1 MAVHKLTIKEILSRV
16 REVFP
21 NAPQT
26 YMISLINEAL
36 VEAGKYNTKVEYAK
50 TTTVADQQ
58 WYAIGDAS
66 GADIN
71 KVFRVDF
78 MDSSGDYVKIPR
90 LLNNK
95 IQTMD
100 ID

>member
-26 YMISLINEAL
+26 YIISLINEAL
-36 VEAGKYNTKVEYAK
+36 VEAGRYNTKVEYAK

-58 WYAIGDAS
+58 WYAIGDES

-71 KVFRVDF
+71 KVYRVDF

-90 LLNNK
+90 LLNNE